1 MKVLMTGHAGY
12 IGAVMPPLF
21 QDAGHEVFGLDSE
34 LFEGCLLGELRAQI
48 PALQR
53 DIRDV
58 TTDDLRGFDAVVHLA
73 ALSNDPVGNVN
84 PQVTYEINHLASVR
98 LAELAKTAGVP
109 RFLYSSSCSL
119 YGVAGDEAVTEEA
132 SLNPVTPYG
141 DSKIRAELDIA
152 PLADD
157 DFSPT
162 FLRNATA
169 YGFSP
174 ALRADI
180 VVNSLVGY
188 ALTTGEVYIQSDGTP
203 WRPLVHIED
212 ISRAFLAVLHA
223 SRETIHN
230 QAFNV
235 GRSTENYRI
244 REVAA
249 LVEQTVPGSKV
260 SYAPDGGPNARC
272 YRVNCDKIA
281 RMLPEFQPQWTVPR
295 GIAELY
301 ERYRELELTAEQFL
315 DSKFLRI
322 KRIKE
327 LQAAG
332 RLDDSLRW
340 VLATSC

>member
-1 MKVLMTGHAGY
+1 
-12 IGAVMPPLF
+12 
-21 QDAGHEVFGLDSE
+21 
-34 LFEGCLLGELRAQI
+34 
-48 PALQR
+48 
-53 DIRDV
+53 
-58 TTDDLRGFDAVVHLA
+58 
-73 ALSNDPVGNVN
+73 
-84 PQVTYEINHLASVR
+84 VR
-98 LAELAKTAGVP
+98 LAERAKQAGVP

-132 SLNPVTPYG
+132 SFNPVTPYG

-188 ALTTGEVYIQSDGTP
+188 AFTTGEVYIQSDGTP

-223 SRETIHN
+223 PRETIHN

-260 SYAPDGGPNARC
+260 SYAPDGGPDARC

-295 GIAELY
+295 GIEELY

-315 DSKFLRI
+315 GSKFLRI